1 VCGRGGERVCYDVSE
16 VVFAGIDL
24 MVNTQIRPLTVD
36 DYHQMIETGII
47 HEGEHTEL
55 ISGQIFNMAAKGT
68 RHTVANTE
76 LMGELL
82 LLLGRRAKIRCQD
95 PISLPNNSEPEPD
108 IVITK
113 LRADNYVK
121 SHPIPADII
130 LVIEVADSTLNFDR
144 NTKAPLYATAGINE
158 YWIVNLVD
166 DRLEIYSQPEGTIY
180 TNTQIVLPPRLVS
193 IPQFPEITLD
203 LTTIFP
209 PKI

>member
-1 VCGRGGERVCYDVSE
+1 VSE
-16 VVFAGIDL
+16 VVFAGIDR
-24 MVNTQIRPLTVD
+24 MVNTQIRPLTID

-95 PISLPNNSEPEPD
+95 PITLPNNSEPEPD
-108 IVITK
+108 IVIAK
-113 LRADNYVK
+113 LRSDNYVN
-121 SHPIPADII
+121 SHPAPTDII
-130 LVIEVADSTLNFDR
+130 LVVEVADSTLNFDK
-144 NTKAPLYATAGINE
+144 NTKAPLYAIAGIKE
-158 YWIVNLVD
+158 YWIVNLID
-166 DRLEIYSQPEGTIY
+166 DRLEIYSQPEGAIY
-180 TNTQIVLPPRLVS
+180 TNTQIVLPPRLVT

>member
-1 VCGRGGERVCYDVSE
+1 VSE
-16 VVFAGIDL
+16 VVFAGIDR
-24 MVNTQIRPLTVD
+24 MVNTQIRPLTID

-95 PISLPNNSEPEPD
+95 PITLPNNSEPEPD
-108 IVITK
+108 IVIAK
-113 LRADNYVK
+113 LRSDNYVN
-121 SHPIPADII
+121 SHPAPTDII
-130 LVIEVADSTLNFDR
+130 LVVEVADSTLNFDK
-144 NTKAPLYATAGINE
+144 NTKAPLYAIAGIKE
-158 YWIVNLVD
+158 YWIVNLID
-166 DRLEIYSQPEGTIY
+166 DRLEIYSQPEGAIY
-180 TNTQIVLPPRLVS
+180 TNTQIVLPPRLVN

>member
-1 VCGRGGERVCYDVSE
+1 
-16 VVFAGIDL
+16 

-76 LMGELL
+76 LVSELL
-82 LLLGRRAKIRCQD
+82 LILGRRAKIRCQD
-95 PISLPNNSEPEPD
+95 PISLANNSEPEPD
-108 IVITK
+108 IVIAK
-113 LRADNYVK
+113 LRADNYVN
-121 SHPIPADII
+121 SHPVPADII
-130 LVIEVADSTLNFDR
+130 LVVEVADLTLNFDR
-144 NTKAPLYATAGINE
+144 NTKAPLYAAAGISE

-166 DRLEIYSQPEGTIY
+166 DRLEIYSQPEGDIY
-180 TNTQIVLPPRLVS
+180 TNTQIVLPPRS
-193 IPQFPEITLD
+193 INIPHFPEITLD

-209 PKI
+209 PRI